1 MTNNQQSQNQHIL
14 EQGTS
19 RNQGQTAQ
27 RMNILAAKLV
37 GETVRTTLG
46 PQGMDK
52 MIVDAL
58 GEVIITNDGATI
70 LKEMNIEHPTAK
82 MVVEIAKTQEEEVGD
97 GTTTAVVLAG
107 ELIHQAELLL
117 EQNVHPT
124 SIIKGFQTANIEAQ
138 KKLHSIGKK
147 ITNKDTAILE
157 KLSMTAMTGKVAEQ
171 AKDHLSKIVVKA
183 IKQISKNSKD
193 SKNPNN
199 ININNISIQKKVGA
213 NVSQTELISGLVLDK
228 QKIHNNMPSEINQA
242 KIALI
247 DSPLELQQ
255 TDTDAKISITDPSK
269 LQEFLD
275 MEEQM
280 LKKLVDKITST
291 GANVVFCQ
299 KGVDEIVQYLL
310 AQKGVYACRR
320 VKKSDME
327 KIAQATGA
335 SIITTTNDLSASK
348 LGKAGS
354 VVQEKIG
361 DEYMTF
367 IRNCTSSQT
376 ATILVRANTE
386 HIADEIKR
394 AIEDS
399 IGNVASAIRAQKIVG
414 GAGAVEIELSSHIQ
428 KFAQKFSGKEQLA
441 IQGFAKAM
449 EVIPQT
455 LAENAGLDPIDCIAD
470 LKSHHDKKRVWAGLD
485 VYSGR
490 IFNAIKAGVVE
501 PLLVKTQAI
510 SSASDVAIMIL
521 RIDDVIIAAPQAP
534 MRQNPQDG
542 LDY

>member
-1 MTNNQQSQNQHIL
+1 MSNNSESQHQQIL

-58 GEVIITNDGATI
+58 GEVVITNDGATI

-107 ELIHQAELLL
+107 ELINQAERLL

-124 SIIKGFQTANIEAQ
+124 SVIKGFQKASVESQ
-138 KKLHSIGKK
+138 KKLHEIAKK
-147 ITNKDTAILE
+147 ITTKDTAILE

-171 AKDHLSKIVVKA
+171 AKEHLSKIVVCA
-183 IKQISKNSKD
+183 IKQVSKNNKEN
-193 SKNPNN
+193 KN
-199 ININNISIQKKVGA
+199 ISTETISIQKKIGA
-213 NVSQTELISGLVLDK
+213 NVDQSELISGLVLDK
-228 QKIHNNMPSEINQA
+228 QKIHNNMPSQIKEA

-275 MEEQM
+275 MEERM

-335 SIITTTNDLSASK
+335 NIITTTNDLSSQK

-354 VVQEKIG
+354 VIQEKIG

-367 IRNCTSSQT
+367 IRDCTKSQT

-386 HIADEIKR
+386 HIADEITR

-414 GAGAVEIELSSHIQ
+414 GAGATEIELSSHIQ
-428 KFAQKFSGKEQLA
+428 KYSQKFSGKEQLA

-470 LKSHHDKKRVWAGLD
+470 LKSHHEKKRVWAGLD
-485 VYSGR
+485 VYTGK
-490 IFNAIKAGVVE
+490 IFNAVKAGVVE

-521 RIDDVIIAAPQAP
+521 RIDDVIIATPQAP
-534 MRQNPQDG
+534 TRQNPQES